1 MTEIYISELERP
13 LISVAI
19 DGSKYYVVSS
29 GFEDSYEEFT
39 LHKFDTLAEAERF
52 VAYDRGEIDY
62 ETYHAPNTAV
72 VDYVGHIHRPPFCR
86 KCGANL
92 VRVQPIRANVWF
104 SKYCPICTPQP
115 QLENVSPSCER
126 CGANLIKQ
134 VLVAEGTG
142 FGALVVCCPV
152 CPARVQTTT

>member
-19 DGSKYYVVSS
+19 DGSKYYVVTTNYVEYSTKCC
-29 GFEDSYEEFT
+29 GTEVELHTFET
-39 LHKFDTLAEAERF
+39 LSEAERY
-52 VAYDRGEIDY
+52 VQYEVGEIDY
-62 ETYHAPNTAV
+62 DTYYAPNTAV

-92 VRVQPIRANVWF
+92 
-104 SKYCPICTPQP
+104 
-115 QLENVSPSCER
+115 
-126 CGANLIKQ
+126 IKQ
-134 VLVAEGTG
+134 VLAPAGTG

-152 CPARVQTTT
+152 CTATTIAPVEYKPLRNYSIK